1 MKRKTLLLSILILS
15 GCKDTA
21 SPIET
26 IEPIEAI
33 ITKEIVTERLSPED
47 RWVELVHAEHP
58 TKISIASKYIGF
70 HQRTHRKEL
79 QAFMDVDPVRID
91 WCAAFINAVLKEL
104 DIPGSDTVSNWPLTA
119 QSFLSWGVRVR
130 EPRIGDIIIFPRGT
144 ESWQGHVGFY
154 YGTEYRNGR
163 KFYQI
168 LGGNQGNAVT
178 IELFPARSAIS
189 IRRWQG

>member
-1 MKRKTLLLSILILS
+1 MKGTYLLLLSALVLPS
-15 GCKDTA
+15 CKEVT
-21 SPIET
+21 SP

-33 ITKEIVTERLSPED
+33 ITNEIVTEHLSPED

-79 QAFMDVDPVRID
+79 QEFMDIDPVRVE

-104 DIPGSDTVSNWPLTA
+104 DIPGSDSVSEWPLTA
-119 QSFLSWGVRVR
+119 RSFLRWGVRVR
-130 EPRIGDIIIFPRGT
+130 EPNIGDIVIFPRGS
-144 ESWQGHVGFY
+144 ESWQGHAGFY

-168 LGGNQGNAVT
+168 LGGNQNNAVT
-178 IELFPARSAIS
+178 IELFPARNAIS
-189 IRRWQG
+189 IRRWRG